1 RDLDYF
7 KAMTRDRAVL
17 MGKQTYRS
25 LKDYYKDR
33 ALPFK
38 KSYVATS
45 ARGATYPDATV
56 VRDLEHFL
64 ETTDEDI
71 MVIGGRSIYA
81 IALPY
86 AFRLYITYILAAYEG
101 DVYFPDFSLADFR
114 LVNKVIEER
123 LIFAVYER
131 ISP

>member
-1 RDLDYF
+1 MIEMIWAMDENRLIGKKNRLPWHIERDLDYF
-7 KAMTRDRAVL
+7 KAMTRDRVVL

-25 LKDYYKDR
+25 LKNYYRDR

-45 ARGATYPDATV
+45 TRGTTYPDATV
-56 VRDLEHFL
+56 VRDLERFL

-81 IALPY
+81 TALP
-86 AFRLYITYILAAYEG
+86 
-101 DVYFPDFSLADFR
+101 
-114 LVNKVIEER
+114 
-123 LIFAVYER
+123 
-131 ISP
+131 